1 MIKSFLLQYK
11 KYFYIGLAVFLFSA
25 GWAVNGWRLNSRI
38 DKMKIEQQKAL
49 FETQRIARELV
60 VRTEDYTYNELNK
73 IRKERDAIQSQLKKL
88 RGTTISG
95 NVVSVL
101 SDYTGTT
108 GSAESTQND
117 TGTADTTYDAEE
129 QTGIIID
136 NYSKYKECRQQ
147 VISWNQFYDS
157 LLKEFNR

>member
-11 KYFYIGLAVFLFSA
+11 MYFYIGLSVFLFSA

-60 VRTEDYTYNELNK
+60 VRTEDYTHEELTK

-101 SDYTGTT
+101 SDYTGAT

-117 TGTADTTYDAEE
+117 TGTADTTYNAEE